1 MPRLLSEPVI
11 SDPGSTALV
20 TDLSVSPTHIIVSL
34 DNSEIHVYDT
44 QGSKQHVLTGSEGAV
59 WATAVQGDLL
69 ASGGTE
75 SDIRTWNLS
84 TG

>member
-1 MPRLLSEPVI
+1 MSRLLSEPVTP
-11 SDPGSTALV
+11 DPGSTALV
-20 TDLSVSPTHIIVSL
+20 TDLTVSPNYIVVSL

-44 QGSKQHVLTGSEGAV
+44 QGAKKHVLEGSQGAV
-59 WATAVQGDLL
+59 WSTAVQGDLL

-75 SDIRTWNLS
+75 SDIRTWDLS